1 MGRRHIDIWGDSLPA
16 SFPWDQILRLLPALQ
31 IPDGIP
37 AYMHIWGASECLS
50 SSPWKR
56 FLTPTLQVCDL
67 RFCLLLL
74 FMSSLPGGRAANMIQ
89 LREMIQSMAVK
100 VICQKSP
107 FYVCSYYA
115 GCSQVFLYLKQR
127 SNFEYENLRIMKSDG
142 LGDTSSIVGLWISFY
157 FISKGSLYPV
167 FEDFEKKGT

>member
-1 MGRRHIDIWGDSLPA
+1 MGAMFLYLPLNATVQTVYSMPKSVQMGRRHIDIWGDSLPA
-16 SFPWDQILRLLPALQ
+16 SFPWEPNSEALASLK

-37 AYMHIWGASECLS
+37 AYMHISGASECLS

-74 FMSSLPGGRAANMIQ
+74 FMSSLPGGRAVNMIQ

-100 VICQKSP
+100 VIFQKSP
-107 FYVCSYYA
+107 F
-115 GCSQVFLYLKQR
+115 
-127 SNFEYENLRIMKSDG
+127 
-142 LGDTSSIVGLWISFY
+142 LGVQLLCWVQP
-157 FISKGSLYPV
+157 SLPLP
-167 FEDFEKKGT
+167 ETME